1 MSDILNESIEVLKIA
16 SKSSDY
22 LYAEEIQEVEDAL
35 KHYKDYNTFKIAVIG
50 EFSVGKSTFLNAL
63 IGKRLLYSAAQ
74 EATGVATEVTNS
86 NKKIATVYG
95 DISAEIDLSNNDAYK
110 NLIPYVNRDNKINNE
125 VEGIHI
131 EYPIKAL
138 GENVSILDTPGL
150 QGLGDREVKIAKK
163 ALSESN
169 ATIIIIEPKGITG
182 SELDLLKGKLNGFD
196 KIKSKKSIILINK
209 IGSFFDNYPRE
220 QAIEKIEKCKLGV
233 KEELA
238 KNDIND
244 IEIFAVDSRDYLWSV
259 DCDLYNESKNVNKD
273 VLTQEEYKKRSGF
286 EEFLNYIEN
295 FLNSDNKSKI
305 VEKEIRENLLILF
318 KEFEEVFNGNN
329 NVLKQGLE
337 KEIKNITFQKKLL
350 IENRRKV
357 MNETRRQLVST
368 VSDFKEILED
378 DIDLDKKN
386 EKRKIRKEIELI
398 NKLSDFNDDKE
409 KELLNLL
416 NQDVSNYLNQYKETT
431 DAYKKE
437 IIKKVKETF
446 EKSIRVNLK
455 TELNINFFCENLNV
469 EIDEN
474 IVSRSSLDKSEG
486 RLERKKKELK
496 ESIIKLKEDESSL
509 TYKKN
514 NLKSLNYKI
523 DLERRLSNIKYDIDK
538 EILDLGVRPEPRK
551 KYRTVY
557 RTKGFWFFK
566 REVAEEV
573 FDGYDYSECE
583 DWDYSKEGIY
593 NKYERVEKNLSKE
606 LSNIEKEEREIKSK
620 EEELEINRRYI
631 KTLENEVN
639 SLEKEIIKL
648 REENDMI
655 TNMYIGKMQGQLYE
669 AISDVINDYF
679 KEIKRILR
687 ERFDSFEKVIG
698 EKIHNQAQNYL
709 EKYEKGLNKKYE
721 EINSKI
727 RELRNKDKFDLN
739 NIIEFK
745 EKLAVVEE

>member
-1 MSDILNESIEVLKIA
+1 MSDILNESIEALKIA
-16 SKSSDY
+16 SKSSNY
-22 LYAEEIQEVEDAL
+22 LYAQEIQEVEDAL

-74 EATGVATEVTNS
+74 EATGVAVEITNS
-86 NKKIATVYG
+86 NKKVATVYG
-95 DISAEIDLSNNDAYK
+95 DISSEIDLNNKDAYEK
-110 NLIPYVNRDNKINNE
+110 LIPYVNRDNKINNE
-125 VEGIHI
+125 VQGIHI

-138 GENVSILDTPGL
+138 GKNVSILDTPGL
-150 QGLGDREVKIAKK
+150 QGLGDREVKIARK

-169 ATIIIIEPKGITG
+169 ATIIIIEPKGFTG
-182 SELDLLKGKLNGFD
+182 HELDLLKGNLPGFD

-220 QAIEKIEKCKLGV
+220 KAIEKIEKCKLSV
-233 KEELA
+233 KDELA

-244 IEIFAVDSRDYLWSV
+244 IEIFAVDSRDYLWAV
-259 DCDLYNESKNVNKD
+259 DNDLYNESKNVNKD
-273 VLTQEEYKKRSGF
+273 VLTQEEYRERSGF
-286 EEFLNYIEN
+286 EEFLKYIEK

-329 NVLKQGLE
+329 NILKQMLE
-337 KEIKNITFQKKLL
+337 KEINNIIFQKRLL
-350 IENRRKV
+350 VENRRKV
-357 MNETRRQLVST
+357 INETRRQLVST

-378 DIDLDKKN
+378 DIDSDNKE

-398 NKLSDFNDDKE
+398 NELSDFNEDKE

-416 NQDVSNYLNQYKETT
+416 NQDVSNYLNHYKKTA

-446 EKSIRVNLK
+446 EKSIKVNLK
-455 TELNINFFCENLNV
+455 IELNINFFCENLNV

-474 IVSRSSLDKSEG
+474 IVSRSTLDKSEG
-486 RLERKKKELK
+486 RLEKKKKELK
-496 ESIIKLKEDESSL
+496 EAIIKLKEDESSL
-509 TYKKN
+509 NCKKN
-514 NLKSLNYKI
+514 NLKSLSYKM
-523 DLERRLSNIKYDIDK
+523 DLERRLRNLKYDIDK
-538 EILDLGVRPEPRK
+538 EILELGPRPEPRR

-557 RTKGFWFFK
+557 KTKGFWIFK
-566 REVAEEV
+566 KEVSEEV

-583 DWDYSKEGIY
+583 EWDYSKEGIY
-593 NKYERVEKNLSKE
+593 KKYERIEKNLSKE

-620 EEELEINRRYI
+620 EEEFEINRRYI
-631 KTLENEVN
+631 KTLEKEVN
-639 SLEKEIIKL
+639 SLEKEIIEL
-648 REENDMI
+648 RKDNDMI

-669 AISDVINDYF
+669 AISAVLNDYF

-687 ERFDSFEKVIG
+687 DRFDSFEKVLG
-698 EKIHNQAQNYL
+698 EKVHDQAQRYL
-709 EKYEKGLNKKYE
+709 EKYEKELNKKYE

-745 EKLAVVEE
+745 EKLVVMEE

>member
-16 SKSSDY
+16 SKASDY

-35 KHYKDYNTFKIAVIG
+35 KNYKDYNTFKIAVIG

-95 DISAEIDLSNNDAYK
+95 DISVEIDLNDKDTYEK
-110 NLIPYVNRDNKINNE
+110 LVPYVNRDNKINNE
-125 VEGIHI
+125 VQGIYI

-138 GENVSILDTPGL
+138 GKNVSILDTPGL
-150 QGLGDREVKIAKK
+150 QGLGDREVKIARK

-169 ATIIIIEPKGITG
+169 ATIIIIEPKGLTG
-182 SELDLLKGKLNGFD
+182 HELDLLKGNLPGFD

-220 QAIEKIEKCKLGV
+220 QAIEKIEKCKLSV
-233 KEELA
+233 KDELA

-244 IEIFAVDSRDYLWSV
+244 IEIFAVDSRDYLWAV

-286 EEFLNYIEN
+286 EEFLKYIEK

-329 NVLKQGLE
+329 NILKQMLE

-416 NQDVSNYLNQYKETT
+416 NQDVSNYLNHYKETT

-496 ESIIKLKEDESSL
+496 EAIIKLKEDESSL
-509 TYKKN
+509 RYKKN
-514 NLKSLNYKI
+514 NLKSLSYKM
-523 DLERRLSNIKYDIDK
+523 DLERRLRNLKYDIDK
-538 EILDLGVRPEPRK
+538 EILELGPRPEPRR

-557 RTKGFWFFK
+557 KTKGFWIFK
-566 REVAEEV
+566 REVSEEV

-583 DWDYSKEGIY
+583 EWDYSKEEIY
-593 NKYERVEKNLSKE
+593 NKYERIEKNLSKE

-620 EEELEINRRYI
+620 EEEFEINRRYI
-631 KTLENEVN
+631 KTLEKEIN
-639 SLEKEIIKL
+639 SLEKEIIEL
-648 REENDMI
+648 RKDNDMI
-655 TNMYIGKMQGQLYE
+655 TDIYIGKMQGQLYE
-669 AISDVINDYF
+669 DISAVLNDYF

-687 ERFDSFEKVIG
+687 DRFDSFEKVLG
-698 EKIHNQAQNYL
+698 EKVHNQAQRYL
-709 EKYEKGLNKKYE
+709 EKYEKELNKKYE
-721 EINSKI
+721 ETNSKI

-745 EKLAVVEE
+745 EKLVVMEE

>member
-1 MSDILNESIEVLKIA
+1 MSDILNESIEALKIA

-74 EATGVATEVTNS
+74 EATGVATEITNS

-110 NLIPYVNRDNKINNE
+110 KLIPYVNRDNKINNE

-209 IGSFFDNYPRE
+209 IGSFFDNYPHE

-244 IEIFAVDSRDYLWSV
+244 IEIFAVDSRDYLWAV
-259 DCDLYNESKNVNKD
+259 DDDLYNESKNVNKD
-273 VLTQEEYKKRSGF
+273 VLTQEEYKERSGF

-329 NVLKQGLE
+329 NILKQGLE
-337 KEIKNITFQKKLL
+337 KEIENITFQKKLL

-357 MNETRRQLVST
+357 MNETKRQLVST

-398 NKLSDFNDDKE
+398 NKLSDFNEDKE

-416 NQDVSNYLNQYKETT
+416 NQDVSNYLNHYKETT
-431 DAYKKE
+431 DSYKKE

-455 TELNINFFCENLNV
+455 TELNINFFCENLNL
-469 EIDEN
+469 EIDEK
-474 IVSRSSLDKSEG
+474 IVSRSSIDKSED
-486 RLERKKKELK
+486 RLERKKRELK
-496 ESIIKLKEDESSL
+496 EAIIKLKEDEEKIR
-509 TYKKN
+509 YKKN
-514 NLKSLNYKI
+514 NLKSFSYKKN
-523 DLERRLSNIKYDIDK
+523 LEKRIGNIKNDIDK
-538 EILDLGVRPEPRK
+538 KILALGVRPEPRK
-551 KYRTVY
+551 KYKTVS
-557 RTKGFWFFK
+557 RKTGFWIFEK
-566 REVAEEV
+566 TVTKEVP
-573 FDGYDYSECE
+573 DGYDYSECE
-583 DWDYSKEGIY
+583 AWDRSKEKIY
-593 NKYERVEKNLSKE
+593 NDAQKLERELSKE
-606 LSNIEKEEREIKSK
+606 ILDIEKEEKEIKLD
-620 EEELEINRRYI
+620 EEELKINREDI
-631 KTLENEVN
+631 KNLENEIKF
-639 SLEKEIIKL
+639 LENEIVKL
-648 REENDMI
+648 REDNYVI
-655 TNMYIGKMQGQLYE
+655 TNIYIGKMQGQLYE
-669 AISDVINDYF
+669 AISDVLNDYF
-679 KEIKRILR
+679 KEIKRILIV
-687 ERFDSFEKVIG
+687 RFNEFEKVIG
-698 EKIHNQAQNYL
+698 EKIRNQAQDYL
-709 EKYEKGLNKKYE
+709 EKYEKELNKKYE

-727 RELRNKDKFDLN
+727 KELRNKDKFDLN

-745 EKLAVVEE
+745 EKLVVMEE

>member
-150 QGLGDREVKIAKK
+150 QGLGDREVKIARK

-169 ATIIIIEPKGITG
+169 ATIIIIEPKGLTG
-182 SELDLLKGKLNGFD
+182 HELDLLKGNLPGFD

-220 QAIEKIEKCKLGV
+220 KAIEKIEKCKLSV
-233 KEELA
+233 KDELA

-244 IEIFAVDSRDYLWSV
+244 IEIFAVDSRDYLWAV
-259 DCDLYNESKNVNKD
+259 DNDLYNESKNVNKD
-273 VLTQEEYKKRSGF
+273 VLTQEEYKERSGF
-286 EEFLNYIEN
+286 EEFLKYIER

-305 VEKEIRENLLILF
+305 VEKEIKENLLILF

-329 NVLKQGLE
+329 NILKQMLE
-337 KEIKNITFQKKLL
+337 KEIDNITFQKRLL
-350 IENRRKV
+350 FENRRKV
-357 MNETRRQLVST
+357 INETRRQLVST

-378 DIDLDKKN
+378 DIDADNKE

-398 NKLSDFNDDKE
+398 NELSDFNEDKE

-416 NQDVSNYLNQYKETT
+416 NQDVSNYLNHYKKTA

-455 TELNINFFCENLNV
+455 TELNINFFCENLNM

-486 RLERKKKELK
+486 RLEKKKKEL
-496 ESIIKLKEDESSL
+496 EEAMIKLKEDEDSL
-509 TYKKN
+509 NRKKN
-514 NLKSLNYKI
+514 NLKSLSYKV
-523 DLERRLSNIKYDIDK
+523 DLERKLSKLKYDTDK
-538 EILDLGVRPEPRK
+538 KILDLGPRPEPRK
-551 KYRTVY
+551 KYKTIY

-566 REVAEEV
+566 REVPEEV
-573 FDGYDYSECE
+573 FDRYDYSECE
-583 DWDYSKEGIY
+583 AWDCSKEKIF
-593 NKYERVEKNLSKE
+593 NDAKKLERDLTEKLLNME
-606 LSNIEKEEREIKSK
+606 IEEREIKLDEENLKISK
-620 EEELEINRRYI
+620 KDIEN
-631 KTLENEVN
+631 LENEIKFIEN
-639 SLEKEIIKL
+639 EIIEL
-648 REENDMI
+648 RKKNDMI
-655 TNMYIGKMQGQLYE
+655 TDIYIGKMQGQLYE
-669 AISDVINDYF
+669 AISAVLNDYF
-679 KEIKRILR
+679 KEIKKILR
-687 ERFDSFEKVIG
+687 ERFDKLEKALGEKV
-698 EKIHNQAQNYL
+698 HNQAQRYL
-709 EKYEKGLNKKYE
+709 EKYEKELNKKYE
-721 EINSKI
+721 ETNSKI
-727 RELRNKDKFDLN
+727 RELRDKDKFDLN
-739 NIIEFK
+739 NIIKFK
-745 EKLAVVEE
+745 EKLVVMEE